1 MEHQIASS
9 VLSVGL
15 LVFVAHFFT
24 ALFERTKVPDVLPLI
39 LIGIVIGPTG
49 FNLVDESNFG
59 NLGSI
64 LSAIALAL
72 MLFEG
77 GSHLKFE
84 TLHSTLRDCVLLSIA
99 TFFFTAGITFSLL
112 YFVLEQALLP
122 AFYIGAVLGSISP
135 AVVVPIVRGLKIS
148 DITKST
154 LVVESAISDV
164 LSIVLAL
171 SILKAFQ
178 AGGTTLGHFIG
189 TNLIATISMSLIL
202 GFSGAL
208 VWSTILEKIRKFPNT
223 IFTSL
228 AFLFILYGL
237 SEVLGYNGPVTTL
250 IFGLVLANSK
260 KIPLDIIQR
269 FGAERLIEFTSIEK
283 TLFSEIIFLV
293 KTFFFVYLGISIKF
307 GQIYFMSI
315 GLILTLIIYASRFIL
330 VRYLTPKGTS
340 QREAALIAFIIPKG
354 LAAAVLAEIPIH
366 MKLGKQ
372 SNALFLDVQSIV
384 YAVIFF
390 SILLTAILIYKEENR
405 DSPSRFIKRFFKKFK
420 QATPPIEN

>member
-39 LIGIVIGPTG
+39 LIGVVIGPTI
-49 FNLVDESNFG
+49 FNFVDESNFG

-77 GSHLKFE
+77 GSHLTFE
-84 TLHSTLRDCVLLSIA
+84 TLRSTLRDCVLLSVA

-112 YFVLEQALLP
+112 YFVLQQALLP

-148 DITKST
+148 EITKST

-171 SILKAFQ
+171 SILKTFQ

-189 TNLIATISMSLIL
+189 TNLIATMAMSVIV

-208 VWSTILEKIRKFPNT
+208 IWSTILEKIRKFPNT

-260 KIPLDIIQR
+260 KIPLGIIQK
-269 FGAERLIEFTSIEK
+269 FGADHLTEFTSIEK

-315 GLILTLIIYASRFIL
+315 GLVLTIIIYTSRLLLVKYLAS
-330 VRYLTPKGTS
+330 KDTS
-340 QREAALIAFIIPKG
+340 PREAALISFIIPKG

-366 MKLGKQ
+366 MNLSEQ
-372 SNALFLDVQSIV
+372 SHALFLDVQSIV

-390 SILLTAILIYKEENR
+390 SILLTTILIYKEENR
-405 DSPSRFIKRFFKKFK
+405 TSPSPFIKRLFKNFK
-420 QATPPIEN
+420 QAPSPTGE

>member
-39 LIGIVIGPTG
+39 MIGIVIGPTA
-49 FNLVDESNFG
+49 FNFVDESNFG

-77 GSHLKFE
+77 GSHLTFE
-84 TLHSTLRDCVLLSIA
+84 TLRSTLRDCVLLSVA
-99 TFFFTAGITFSLL
+99 TFFLTAGITFSLL
-112 YFVLEQALLP
+112 YFILEQALLP
-122 AFYIGAVLGSISP
+122 ALFIGAVLGSISP
-135 AVVVPIVRGLKIS
+135 AVVVPIIRGLEIS
-148 DITKST
+148 EFTKSK

-171 SILKAFQ
+171 SILKTFQ
-178 AGGTTLGHFIG
+178 AGGTTIGHFIG
-189 TNLIATISMSLIL
+189 TNLIATMAMSIIM

-208 VWSTILEKIRKFPNT
+208 IWSTILEKIRKFPNT

-228 AFLFILYGL
+228 AFLFIIYGL

-260 KIPLDIIQR
+260 KIPLGIIQKL
-269 FGAERLIEFTSIEK
+269 GTDHLIEFTSMEK

-293 KTFFFVYLGISIKF
+293 KTFFFVYLGISIRF
-307 GQIYFMSI
+307 GQIYLMSI
-315 GLILTLIIYASRFIL
+315 GLILTVAIYISRLLLVKYIAS
-330 VRYLTPKGTS
+330 KDTS
-340 QREAALIAFIIPKG
+340 KREAALISFIIPKG

-366 MKLGKQ
+366 MDLNSQ
-372 SNALFLDVQSIV
+372 SHALFLDVQSIV

-390 SILLTAILIYKEENR
+390 SILLTTILIYNEENSTSI
-405 DSPSRFIKRFFKKFK
+405 SPSIKRLFKNFK
-420 QATPPIEN
+420 

>member
-1 MEHQIASS
+1 MEHQIGSS

-84 TLHSTLRDCVLLSIA
+84 TLRSTLRNCVLLSIT

-112 YFVLEQALLP
+112 YFVLQQALLP

-148 DITKST
+148 EITKST

-330 VRYLTPKGTS
+330 VKYLTPKETS

-372 SNALFLDVQSIV
+372 SHLLFLDVQSIV

-405 DSPSRFIKRFFKKFK
+405 ASPSPFIKRFFKNFK
-420 QATPPIEN
+420 QATPPIGE

>member
-49 FNLVDESNFG
+49 FNFVDESNFG

-77 GSHLKFE
+77 GSHLTFE
-84 TLHSTLRDCVLLSIA
+84 TLRSTLRDCVLLSIV
-99 TFFFTAGITFSLL
+99 TFFFTAGITFALL
-112 YFVLEQALLP
+112 YFVLQQEPLP

-148 DITKST
+148 EITKST

-189 TNLIATISMSLIL
+189 TNLIATMAMSVMV
-202 GFSGAL
+202 GFGGAL
-208 VWSTILEKIRKFPNT
+208 LWSTILEKIRKFPNT

-260 KIPLDIIQR
+260 KIPLDIIKR
-269 FGAERLIEFTSIEK
+269 FGADRLIEFTSIEK

-315 GLILTLIIYASRFIL
+315 GLVLTIIIYASRLFL
-330 VRYLTPKGTS
+330 VKYLTPKETS

-366 MKLGKQ
+366 MDLGEK
-372 SNALFLDVQSIV
+372 SHALFLDVQSIV

-390 SILLTAILIYKEENR
+390 SILLTAILIYREENR
-405 DSPSRFIKRFFKKFK
+405 NSSSPFIKQFFKKFK
-420 QATPPIEN
+420 PTTSPIGE

>member
-15 LVFVAHFFT
+15 LIFVAHFFT

-39 LIGIVIGPTG
+39 LIGIVIGPTS
-49 FNLVDESNFG
+49 FNFVDESNFG

-77 GSHLKFE
+77 GSHLTFE
-84 TLHSTLRDCVLLSIA
+84 TLRSTLRDCVLLSVA

-112 YFVLEQALLP
+112 YFVLQQALLP

-135 AVVVPIVRGLKIS
+135 AVVVPIVRGLKLS
-148 DITKST
+148 EITKST

-171 SILKAFQ
+171 SILKTFQ

-189 TNLIATISMSLIL
+189 TNLIGTLAMSVIV

-208 VWSTILEKIRKFPNT
+208 IWSTILEKIRKFPNT

-260 KIPLDIIQR
+260 KIPLAIIQK
-269 FGAERLIEFTSIEK
+269 FGADHLTEFTSIEK

-315 GLILTLIIYASRFIL
+315 GLVLTIIIYASRLLL
-330 VRYLTPKGTS
+330 VKYLASKDTS
-340 QREAALIAFIIPKG
+340 PREAALISFIVPKG

-366 MKLGKQ
+366 MNLGEQ
-372 SNALFLDVQSIV
+372 SHALFLDVQSIV

-390 SILLTAILIYKEENR
+390 SILLTTILISNEENR
-405 DSPSRFIKRFFKKFK
+405 TSPSPFIKRFFKNFK
-420 QATPPIEN
+420 QSTSPIRK

>member
-39 LIGIVIGPTG
+39 MIGIIIGPTV

-77 GSHLKFE
+77 GSHLTFE
-84 TLHSTLRDCVLLSIA
+84 TLRSTLRDCVLLSVA

-112 YFVLEQALLP
+112 YFILDQALLP

-135 AVVVPIVRGLKIS
+135 AVVVPIVRALEIS
-148 DITKST
+148 EFTKSK

-171 SILKAFQ
+171 SILKTFQ
-178 AGGTTLGHFIG
+178 TGGTTLGHFIG
-189 TNLIATISMSLIL
+189 TNLIATMAMSIIM

-208 VWSTILEKIRKFPNT
+208 IWSTILEKIRKFPNT

-260 KIPLDIIQR
+260 KIPLAIIQKL
-269 FGAERLIEFTSIEK
+269 GTNHLIEFTSIEK

-307 GQIYFMSI
+307 GQIYLMSI
-315 GLILTLIIYASRFIL
+315 GLVLTIAIYISRLLLVKYLAS
-330 VRYLTPKGTS
+330 KDTS
-340 QREAALIAFIIPKG
+340 KREAALISFIIPKG

-366 MKLGKQ
+366 MDLNDQ
-372 SNALFLDVQSIV
+372 SHTLFLDVQSIV

-390 SILLTAILIYKEENR
+390 SILLTTILIYNEENST
-405 DSPSRFIKRFFKKFK
+405 SPSPSIKRLFKNFK
-420 QATPPIEN
+420 

>member
-39 LIGIVIGPTG
+39 LIGIVIGPTI
-49 FNLVDESNFG
+49 FNFVDESNFG

-77 GSHLKFE
+77 GSHLTFE
-84 TLHSTLRDCVLLSIA
+84 TLRSTLRDCVLLSVS
-99 TFFFTAGITFSLL
+99 TFFFTTGITFTLL
-112 YFVLEQALLP
+112 YFVLQQALLP

-148 DITKST
+148 EITRST

-189 TNLIATISMSLIL
+189 TNLIATMAMSITV
-202 GFSGAL
+202 GFGGAL
-208 VWSTILEKIRKFPNT
+208 LWSTILEKIRKFPNT

-269 FGAERLIEFTSIEK
+269 FGADRLVEFTSIEK

-315 GLILTLIIYASRFIL
+315 GLVLTIIIYAFRLLL
-330 VRYLTPKGTS
+330 VKYLASTETTR
-340 QREAALIAFIIPKG
+340 REAALISFIIPKG

-366 MKLGKQ
+366 MDLSEQ
-372 SNALFLDVQSIV
+372 SHALFLDVQSIV

-405 DSPSRFIKRFFKKFK
+405 VSPSPFIKRFFKNFK
-420 QATPPIEN
+420 QVTPPIGE

>member
-39 LIGIVIGPTG
+39 IIGIVIGPTV

-77 GSHLKFE
+77 GSHLTFE
-84 TLHSTLRDCVLLSIA
+84 TLRSTLRDCVLLSVA
-99 TFFFTAGITFSLL
+99 TFFLTAGITFSLF
-112 YFVLEQALLP
+112 YFILDQALLP
-122 AFYIGAVLGSISP
+122 ALYIGTVLGSISP
-135 AVVVPIVRGLKIS
+135 AVVVPIIRGLEIS
-148 DITKST
+148 EFTKSK

-171 SILKAFQ
+171 SILKTFQ
-178 AGGTTLGHFIG
+178 TGGTTLGHFIG
-189 TNLIATISMSLIL
+189 TNLIATMAMSIIM
-202 GFSGAL
+202 GFCGAL
-208 VWSTILEKIRKFPNT
+208 IWSTILEKIRKFPNT

-228 AFLFILYGL
+228 AFLFIIYGL
-237 SEVLGYNGPVTTL
+237 SDVLGYNGPVTTL

-260 KIPLDIIQR
+260 KIPLAIIQKL
-269 FGAERLIEFTSIEK
+269 GTDHLIEFTSIEK

-307 GQIYFMSI
+307 GQIYLLSI
-315 GLILTLIIYASRFIL
+315 GLVLTMGIYFSRLIL
-330 VRYLTPKGTS
+330 VKYLAPKDTS
-340 QREAALIAFIIPKG
+340 KREAALISFIIPKG

-366 MKLGKQ
+366 MGLDHQ
-372 SNALFLDVQSIV
+372 SHSLFLDVQSIV

-390 SILLTAILIYKEENR
+390 SILLTTILIYNEENR
-405 DSPSRFIKRFFKKFK
+405 TSLSPSIKQLFNNFK
-420 QATPPIEN
+420 

>member
-1 MEHQIASS
+1 
-9 VLSVGL
+9 
-15 LVFVAHFFT
+15 
-24 ALFERTKVPDVLPLI
+24 
-39 LIGIVIGPTG
+39 
-49 FNLVDESNFG
+49 
-59 NLGSI
+59 
-64 LSAIALAL
+64 

-77 GSHLKFE
+77 GSHLTFE
-84 TLHSTLRDCVLLSIA
+84 TLRSTLRDCVLLSVA

-112 YFVLEQALLP
+112 YFILDQALLP

-135 AVVVPIVRGLKIS
+135 AVVVPIVRGLEIS
-148 DITKST
+148 EFTKSK

-171 SILKAFQ
+171 SILKTFQ
-178 AGGTTLGHFIG
+178 TGGTTLGHFIG
-189 TNLIATISMSLIL
+189 TNLIATMAMSIIM

-208 VWSTILEKIRKFPNT
+208 IWSTILEKIRKFPNT

-260 KIPLDIIQR
+260 KIPLAIIQKL
-269 FGAERLIEFTSIEK
+269 GTDHLIEFTSIEK

-307 GQIYFMSI
+307 GQIYLMSI
-315 GLILTLIIYASRFIL
+315 GLVLTIVIYISRLLLVKYLAS
-330 VRYLTPKGTS
+330 KDTS
-340 QREAALIAFIIPKG
+340 KREAALISFIIPKG

-366 MKLGKQ
+366 MDLNDQ
-372 SNALFLDVQSIV
+372 SHTLFLDVQSIV

-390 SILLTAILIYKEENR
+390 SILLTTILIYNEENST
-405 DSPSRFIKRFFKKFK
+405 SPSPSIKRLFKNFK
-420 QATPPIEN
+420 

>member
-49 FNLVDESNFG
+49 LNFVDESNFG
-59 NLGSI
+59 NIGSI

-77 GSHLKFE
+77 GSHLTFE
-84 TLHSTLRDCVLLSIA
+84 TLRSTLRDCVLLSIC
-99 TFFFTAGITFSLL
+99 TFFITAGITFSIL
-112 YFVLEQALLP
+112 YFVLQQELLP
-122 AFYIGAVLGSISP
+122 ALYIGAVLGSISP

-148 DITKST
+148 EITKST

-189 TNLIATISMSLIL
+189 TNIIATMAMSIMV
-202 GFSGAL
+202 GFGGAII
-208 VWSTILEKIRKFPNT
+208 WSTILEKIRKFPNT

-269 FGAERLIEFTSIEK
+269 FGADRLIEFTSIEK

-315 GLILTLIIYASRFIL
+315 GLLLTIIIYGSRLFL
-330 VRYLTPKGTS
+330 VKYLTPKETS

-366 MKLGKQ
+366 MDFNQ
-372 SNALFLDVQSIV
+372 HAHALFLDVQSIV

-390 SILLTAILIYKEENR
+390 SILLTAILIYREENR
-405 DSPSRFIKRFFKKFK
+405 NSSSPFIKKFFKDFRTITSPSG
-420 QATPPIEN
+420 E

>member
-1 MEHQIASS
+1 MEHQIATS

-39 LIGIVIGPTG
+39 IIGIIIGPTA
-49 FNLVDESNFG
+49 FNIVDESNFG

-77 GSHLKFE
+77 GSHLTFE
-84 TLHSTLRDCVLLSIA
+84 TLRSTLRDCVLLSIF
-99 TFFFTAGITFSLL
+99 TFFATAGITFSLL
-112 YFVLEQALLP
+112 YFVLQQELLP
-122 AFYIGAVLGSISP
+122 ALYVGAVLGSISP

-148 DITKST
+148 EITKST

-189 TNLIATISMSLIL
+189 TNLIATMAMSVMV
-202 GFSGAL
+202 GFGGAI

-250 IFGLVLANSK
+250 IFGLILANSK

-269 FGAERLIEFTSIEK
+269 FGADRLIEFTSIEK

-315 GLILTLIIYASRFIL
+315 GLILTIIIYGSRLFL
-330 VRYLTPKGTS
+330 VKFLTPKETS

-366 MKLGKQ
+366 MDLGDQ
-372 SNALFLDVQSIV
+372 AHLLFLDVQSIV

-390 SILLTAILIYKEENR
+390 SILLTAILIYTEENR
-405 DSPSRFIKRFFKKFK
+405 NTPSSFIKKFFSNFK
-420 QATPPIEN
+420 ATTS

>member
-1 MEHQIASS
+1 MEHQIGSS

-49 FNLVDESNFG
+49 FNFVDESNFG

-77 GSHLKFE
+77 GSHLTFE
-84 TLHSTLRDCVLLSIA
+84 TLRSTLRDCVLLSIV
-99 TFFFTAGITFSLL
+99 TFFFTAGITFALL
-112 YFVLEQALLP
+112 YFVLQQEPLP

-148 DITKST
+148 EITKST

-189 TNLIATISMSLIL
+189 TNLIATMAMSVMV
-202 GFSGAL
+202 GFGGAL
-208 VWSTILEKIRKFPNT
+208 LWSTILEKIRKFPNT

-260 KIPLDIIQR
+260 KIPLDIIKR
-269 FGAERLIEFTSIEK
+269 FGADRLIEFTSIEK

-315 GLILTLIIYASRFIL
+315 GLVLTIIIYASRLFL
-330 VRYLTPKGTS
+330 VKYLTPKETS

-366 MKLGKQ
+366 MDLGEK
-372 SNALFLDVQSIV
+372 SHALFLDVQSIV

-390 SILLTAILIYKEENR
+390 SILLTAILIYREENR
-405 DSPSRFIKRFFKKFK
+405 NSSSPFIKQFFKKFK
-420 QATPPIEN
+420 PTTSPIGE

>member
-39 LIGIVIGPTG
+39 MIGIIIGPTV

-77 GSHLKFE
+77 GSHLTFE
-84 TLHSTLRDCVLLSIA
+84 TLRSTLRDCVLLSVA

-112 YFVLEQALLP
+112 YFILDQALLP

-135 AVVVPIVRGLKIS
+135 AVVVPIVRGLEIS
-148 DITKST
+148 EFTKSK

-171 SILKAFQ
+171 SILKTFQ
-178 AGGTTLGHFIG
+178 TGGTTLGHFIG
-189 TNLIATISMSLIL
+189 TNLIATMAMSIIM

-208 VWSTILEKIRKFPNT
+208 IWSTILEKIRKFPNT

-260 KIPLDIIQR
+260 KIPLAIIQKL
-269 FGAERLIEFTSIEK
+269 GTDHLIEFTSIEK

-307 GQIYFMSI
+307 GQIYLMSI
-315 GLILTLIIYASRFIL
+315 GLVLTIAIYISRLLLVKYLAS
-330 VRYLTPKGTS
+330 KDTS
-340 QREAALIAFIIPKG
+340 KREAALISFIIPKG

-366 MKLGKQ
+366 MDLNNQ
-372 SNALFLDVQSIV
+372 SHTLFLDVQSIV

-390 SILLTAILIYKEENR
+390 SILLTTILIYNEENST
-405 DSPSRFIKRFFKKFK
+405 SPSPSIKRLFKNFK
-420 QATPPIEN
+420 

>member
-39 LIGIVIGPTG
+39 MIGIIIGPTV
-49 FNLVDESNFG
+49 FNLVDESNVG

-77 GSHLKFE
+77 GSHLTFE
-84 TLHSTLRDCVLLSIA
+84 TLRSTLRDCVLLSVA

-112 YFVLEQALLP
+112 YFILDQALLP

-135 AVVVPIVRGLKIS
+135 AVVVPIVRALEIS
-148 DITKST
+148 EFTKSK

-171 SILKAFQ
+171 SILKSFQ
-178 AGGTTLGHFIG
+178 TGGTTLGHFIG
-189 TNLIATISMSLIL
+189 TNLIATMAMSIIM

-208 VWSTILEKIRKFPNT
+208 IWSTILEKIRKFPNT

-260 KIPLDIIQR
+260 KIPLAIIQKL
-269 FGAERLIEFTSIEK
+269 GTNHLIEFTSIEK

-307 GQIYFMSI
+307 GQIYLMSI
-315 GLILTLIIYASRFIL
+315 GLVLTMAIYISRLLLVKYLAS
-330 VRYLTPKGTS
+330 KDTS
-340 QREAALIAFIIPKG
+340 KREAALISFIIPKG

-366 MKLGKQ
+366 MDLNDQ
-372 SNALFLDVQSIV
+372 SHTLFLDVQSIV

-390 SILLTAILIYKEENR
+390 SILLTTILIYNEENST
-405 DSPSRFIKRFFKKFK
+405 SPSPSIKRLFKNFK
-420 QATPPIEN
+420 

>member
-9 VLSVGL
+9 VLLVGL

-49 FNLVDESNFG
+49 FNFVDESNFG

-77 GSHLKFE
+77 GSHLTFE
-84 TLHSTLRDCVLLSIA
+84 TLRSTLRDCVLLSIV
-99 TFFFTAGITFSLL
+99 TFFFTAGITFALL
-112 YFVLEQALLP
+112 YFVLQQEPLP

-148 DITKST
+148 EITKST

-189 TNLIATISMSLIL
+189 TNLIATMAMSVMV
-202 GFSGAL
+202 GFGGAL
-208 VWSTILEKIRKFPNT
+208 LWSTILEKIRKFPNT

-260 KIPLDIIQR
+260 KIPLDIIKR
-269 FGAERLIEFTSIEK
+269 FGADRLIEFTSIEK

-315 GLILTLIIYASRFIL
+315 GLVLTIIIYASRLFL
-330 VRYLTPKGTS
+330 VKYLTPKETS

-366 MKLGKQ
+366 MDLGEK
-372 SNALFLDVQSIV
+372 SHALFLDVQSIV

-390 SILLTAILIYKEENR
+390 SILLTAILIYREENR
-405 DSPSRFIKRFFKKFK
+405 NSSSPFIKQFFKKFK
-420 QATPPIEN
+420 P

>member
-39 LIGIVIGPTG
+39 MIGIIIGPTV

-77 GSHLKFE
+77 GSHLTFE
-84 TLHSTLRDCVLLSIA
+84 TLRSTLRDCVLLSVA

-112 YFVLEQALLP
+112 YFILDQALLP

-135 AVVVPIVRGLKIS
+135 AVVVPIVRGLEIS
-148 DITKST
+148 EFTKSK

-171 SILKAFQ
+171 SILKTFQ
-178 AGGTTLGHFIG
+178 TGGTTLGHFIG
-189 TNLIATISMSLIL
+189 TNLIATMAMSIIM

-208 VWSTILEKIRKFPNT
+208 IWSTILEKIRKFPNT

-260 KIPLDIIQR
+260 KIPLAIIQKL
-269 FGAERLIEFTSIEK
+269 GTDHLIEFTSIEK

-307 GQIYFMSI
+307 GQIYLMSI
-315 GLILTLIIYASRFIL
+315 GLVLTIAIYISRLLLVKYLAS
-330 VRYLTPKGTS
+330 KDTS
-340 QREAALIAFIIPKG
+340 KREAALISFIIPKG

-366 MKLGKQ
+366 MDLNDQ
-372 SNALFLDVQSIV
+372 SHTLFLDVQSIV

-390 SILLTAILIYKEENR
+390 SILLTTILIYNEENST
-405 DSPSRFIKRFFKKFK
+405 SPSPSIKRLFKKFK
-420 QATPPIEN
+420 